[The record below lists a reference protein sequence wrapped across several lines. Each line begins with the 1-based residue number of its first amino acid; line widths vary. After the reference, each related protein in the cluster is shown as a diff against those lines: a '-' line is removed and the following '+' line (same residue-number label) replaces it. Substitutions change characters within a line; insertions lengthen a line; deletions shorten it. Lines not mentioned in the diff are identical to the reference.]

1 LKRFHLRRMVGLAA
15 IAAGVLIIAVFVPP
29 WVWYIILAV
38 LLGALVYTL
47 YCLYL
52 R

>member
-1 LKRFHLRRMVGLAA
+1 MKRFHLRKVVGLAA
-15 IAAGVLIIAVFVPP
+15 IAAGALIVVVFVPM
-29 WVWYIILAV
+29 WVWYIILA
-38 LLGALVYTL
+38 ALMCALAYTL